1 MNNKEGLHLS
11 LLSADYSILV
21 VQKKAHDKYRELRRE
36 HSPTYILRWWHYHET
51 INGETQT
58 TTITTGGNRGSKYS
72 IARSLYNPIRIN

>member
-36 HSPTYILRWWHYHET
+36 HSPTYILR
-51 INGETQT
+51 
-58 TTITTGGNRGSKYS
+58 
-72 IARSLYNPIRIN
+72 